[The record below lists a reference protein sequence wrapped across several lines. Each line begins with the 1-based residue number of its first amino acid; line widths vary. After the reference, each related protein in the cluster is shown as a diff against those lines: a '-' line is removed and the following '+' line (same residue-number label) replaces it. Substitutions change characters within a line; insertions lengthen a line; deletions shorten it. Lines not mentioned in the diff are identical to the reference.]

1 MRFRGLLVAVV
12 LLVALGV
19 GLYFSNKEKAAEA
32 AKPSAD
38 APPKILALTEGD
50 ISKIVL
56 KKKNAAPSVLERTN
70 GKWQITA
77 PKTYPADQET
87 ANQLASS
94 AANVSSDRVVEDKA
108 SNLSGYGLNAPSLEV
123 DITGKGGKV
132 SKLEI
137 GDDAPTGNSSYAML
151 QGDPRVFTVASYV
164 KSGLDKSV
172 NDLRDKR
179 LLTFDQDKLSR
190 IELLAKKQDIEFGR
204 DKDRWQ
210 IVKPRPLRAEGIQVD
225 ELLRK
230 LRDGK
235 MDPALSDDEAKKAAA
250 AFASGT
256 PVATVKL
263 TDPSGTQQIEVR
275 KTTVA
280 GKSAEAGKNAA
291 GANAAAAGNT
301 SDYYAKSSV
310 VPGVYKVTEELALGA
325 DKSLDD
331 FRNKKL
337 FDFGFN
343 DPSKIEMHA
352 NGKFFGFTKGGDD
365 WFSNGKKMD
374 QTSLQSFL
382 DKLRDLSASK
392 FIDTGSLGASAIDIT
407 VVSNSGKLTE
417 KLLIVKQGSDYVAQR
432 ENEPALYGLDAKT
445 VDELTQSASDVKP
458 APPPAKK

>member
-1 MRFRGLLVAVV
+1 MRVRGLLDAVV
-12 LLVALGV
+12 LLAALGV
-19 GLYFSNKEKAAEA
+19 GLYFSNRQKAAEA
-32 AKPSAD
+32 AKPPAD
-38 APPKILALTEGD
+38 TTPKILSLSDGD
-50 ISKIVL
+50 ISKIDL
-56 KKKNAAPSVLERTN
+56 KKKGAEETDVAKAG

-77 PKTYPADQET
+77 PKAYPADQDA
-87 ANQLASS
+87 ANQLVSS

-108 SNLSGYGLNAPSLEV
+108 SNLSAYGLNAPSLEV

-132 SKLEI
+132 SKLLI
-137 GDDAPTGNSSYAML
+137 GDDTPTNSGSYAML

-190 IELLAKKQDIEFGR
+190 VELMAKKEDIEFGR

-210 IVKPRPLRAEGIQVD
+210 IVKPKPLRADGLQVD
-225 ELLRK
+225 EMLRK
-230 LRDGK
+230 LKDAK
-235 MDPALSDDEAKKAAA
+235 MDLAVSDDDAKKAAA

-275 KTTVA
+275 KN
-280 GKSAEAGKNAA
+280 KD
-291 GANAAAAGNT
+291 
-301 SDYYAKSSV
+301 DYYAKSSI
-310 VPGVYKVTEELALGA
+310 VPGVVKTTADLGA
-325 DKSLDD
+325 GVDKSLDD

-343 DPSKIEMHA
+343 DPSKIEMHV
-352 NGKFFGFTKGGDD
+352 NGKFFGFQKGGED

-374 QTSLQSFL
+374 SVSLQSFL

-392 FIDTGSLGASAIDIT
+392 FVDTGSLGTPAIDIT
-407 VVSNSGKLTE
+407 VVSSDGKSTE
-417 KLLIVKQGSDYVAQR
+417 KLLLAKQGADYVSQR
-432 ENEPALYGLDAKT
+432 QNEPALYGLDAKT
-445 VDELTQSASDVKP
+445 VDDLTQAASDVKP
-458 APPPAKK
+458 AAPAKK